1 MLFLFYRKIGNRGFC
16 HMHLVRVSNF
26 FSQNMEAQT
35 FIAYVQA
42 FGFPPQARTFSLIYA
57 MREYYMVNKAGSLH
71 NLRRHRSDI
80 PALEKGKVLVGVKSI
95 GLNYADIF
103 AIMGLYSATPKGP
116 FIPGLEFSGE
126 VLASDSRD
134 FFPGQKVMG
143 VTRFGGYDSHIVADP
158 DYLFPL
164 PTGWSYEEGAAF
176 PVQTFTAYYALH
188 TLGNLRIGQTV
199 LIHSA
204 AGGVGLQANRIAKKS
219 GAFTIGVV
227 GSESKVELLR
237 QEGFDKMIVRGKNFR
252 RDLRNALGER
262 PLNLVLEATG
272 GKYFRDSY
280 HLLAPMGRLVAY
292 GSAQFTPSS
301 HRPNYVSLLFRYL
314 FRPRVDPL
322 TMIKSNKSVMAFNL
336 IWIYEQKDLMH
347 EMLRDI
353 SNLNLPAPRVGHRFD
368 FAQMAE
374 ALVQFQSGKTTGKVV
389 VNSR

>member
-1 MLFLFYRKIGNRGFC
+1 
-16 HMHLVRVSNF
+16 
-26 FSQNMEAQT
+26 
-35 FIAYVQA
+35 
-42 FGFPPQARTFSLIYA
+42 
-57 MREYYMVNKAGSLH
+57 MREFYSVQKAGSLH
-71 NLRRHRSDI
+71 NLKLHRSDI

-126 VLASDSRD
+126 VLASDSSD
-134 FFPGQKVMG
+134 FAPGQKVMG

-164 PTGWSYEEGAAF
+164 PTGWSFEEGAAF

-188 TLGNLRIGQTV
+188 TLGSLKSGQTV

-219 GAFTIGVV
+219 NAFTIGVV
-227 GSESKVELLR
+227 GIESKVQLLR
-237 QEGFDKMIVRGKNFR
+237 QEGFDKVIVRGSKFR
-252 RDLRNALGER
+252 EEVLNALEGR
-262 PLNLVLEATG
+262 PLHLVLEATG

-280 HLLAPMGRLVAY
+280 QLLAPMGRIIAY

-301 HRPNYVSLLFRYL
+301 HRPNYIRLLFQYL

-336 IWIYEQKDLMH
+336 IWIYEQKELMH
-347 EMLRDI
+347 EMLREITKFD
-353 SNLNLPAPRVGHRFD
+353 LPAPRVGHRID
-368 FAQMAE
+368 FSKMHE
-374 ALVQFQSGKTTGKVV
+374 ALELFQSGKTTGKVV
-389 VNSR
+389 LNVQ